1 MKIKHKLL
9 ADFQYLSPDKKIF
22 ILKSGTILEE
32 YIYKVKN
39 ELIPIDKAIID
50 NNPEFFE
57 VLDYKV
63 ELLSYLKANKI
74 PQPAQIQK
82 KLIPFMEEMVLSSI
96 NQNQQTGPIVDEA
109 KVRELERKELDLNSR
124 ERRIKDKEDDIEVRM
139 KRVEKREGEW
149 REEMKGLERKEDELR
164 QRSREIQER
173 ELDVQDKLQDINERE
188 RNLDLSALRSS
199 QDIDSKYK
207 ELQDKINSD
216 LKAVSEREREVEVKQ
231 KQLGRLESELSQKEV
246 DVESKVKELENKIES
261 AKEWETELKNLDKEI
276 KDWEN
281 LHWKFKRNITPP
293 SVIIE

>member
-9 ADFQYLSPDKKIF
+9 ADFQYLSNDKKIF

-74 PQPAQIQK
+74 PQPAQLQK
-82 KLIPFMEEMVLSSI
+82 KLIPFMEEMLLSSI
-96 NQNQQTGPIVDEA
+96 NQNQQTGPVVDEA

-124 ERRIKDKEDDIEVRM
+124 ERRIKDKEDDVEVRM
-139 KRVEKREGEW
+139 KRVEKRESEW
-149 REEMKGLERKEDELR
+149 KEEMKSLDRKEDELR
-164 QRSREIQER
+164 QKSREVQER

-188 RNLDLSALRSS
+188 RNLDLNILKSS

-207 ELQDKINSD
+207 ELQDKINAD

-231 KQLGRLESELSQKEV
+231 KKLSRLESELSQK
-246 DVESKVKELENKIES
+246 DADIQTKLQELENRIES
-261 AKEWETELKNLDKEI
+261 AKEWENELKNLDKEI
-276 KDWEN
+276 KDWEG
-281 LHWKFKRNITPP
+281 LHWKFKRNQRPP
-293 SVIIE
+293 STIID